1 VEILTPLLALLTTL
15 VVQEKGHVRY
25 EGIAMGSSVEIEV
38 FGPDQA
44 LCERAVQAAKDEIE
58 RLDRMMTD
66 WKPESP
72 LMDINRAAGVKPVQA
87 PPELF
92 FIVERSVRMSE
103 LTGGTFDITFAGAGK
118 LWNWRAA
125 DPQVPDPETVK
136 ASLKNVGWKNIVLDA
151 KERTI
156 FLKHPGVKIGLGG
169 IVPGY
174 AADLAI
180 GKIRDLG
187 IRDACVNMSGDIMIS
202 GRKDGAPWNVAI
214 THPRKK
220 GENLAVIPVS
230 NAAVSTSGDYERYF
244 MKDGKRYC
252 HIIDPRT
259 GYPADQ
265 CQSVTIIAPNAAFA
279 DALAKGVFILGPK
292 DGMALAEKCQGV
304 EAIVVAADG
313 TVSLS
318 PGLRKK
324 MGGAEK

>member
-1 VEILTPLLALLTTL
+1 MRALLLLSTLLAADP
-15 VVQEKGHVRY
+15 VQEKGHVRF
-25 EGIAMGSSVEIEV
+25 EGIAMGSSLEIEV

-44 LCERAVQAAKDEIE
+44 LCERAVQAARDEID

-66 WKPESP
+66 WKQESP
-72 LMDINRAAGVKPVQA
+72 LMDVNRAAGIAPVKV

-92 FIVERSVRMSE
+92 FIVERSLRMSE

-118 LWNWRAA
+118 LWNWRA
-125 DPQVPDPETVK
+125 PEPHVPDPETVK

-156 FLKHPGVKIGLGG
+156 FLRHPGVKIGLGG

-174 AADLAI
+174 AADLAM

-187 IRDACVNMSGDIMIS
+187 IRDAVVNMSGDVMIS

-220 GENLAVIPVS
+220 GENLAVLPVS
-230 NAAVSTSGDYERYF
+230 NAAVSTSGDYERFF

-259 GYPADQ
+259 GYPADK
-265 CQSVTIIAPNAAFA
+265 CQSVTIIAPNTAFA
-279 DALAKGVFILGPK
+279 DAFAKGVFILGPEE
-292 DGMALAEKCQGV
+292 GLALVEKVEGV

-313 TVSLS
+313 AVTMSK
-318 PGLRKK
+318 GLRKK
-324 MGGAEK
+324 GLPEK

>member
-1 VEILTPLLALLTTL
+1 MRSLLLLSALLAANPA
-15 VVQEKGHVRY
+15 QEKGHVRF
-25 EGIAMGSSVEIEV
+25 EGIAMGSSLEIEV

-44 LCERAVQAAKDEIE
+44 LCEKAVQAARDEID

-66 WKPESP
+66 WKQESP
-72 LMDINRAAGVKPVQA
+72 LMDVNRAAGVAPVKV

-92 FIVERSVRMSE
+92 FIVERSIRMSE

-118 LWNWRAA
+118 LWNWRA
-125 DPQVPDPETVK
+125 PEPKVPDAETVK

-187 IRDACVNMSGDIMIS
+187 IRDACVNMSGDVMTS
-202 GRKDGAPWNVAI
+202 GQKDGAPWNAAI

-220 GENLAVIPVS
+220 GENLAVIPIS
-230 NAAVSTSGDYERYF
+230 NAAISTSGDYERFF
-244 MKDGKRYC
+244 MKDGRRYC

-259 GYPADQ
+259 GYPADK
-265 CQSVTIIAPNAAFA
+265 CQSVTIIAPNCAFA
-279 DALAKGVFILGPK
+279 DAFAKGVFILGPEE
-292 DGMALAEKCQGV
+292 GMALAEKIQGV
-304 EAIVVAADG
+304 EAVVVAADG
-313 TVSLS
+313 VVTMSK
-318 PGLRKK
+318 GLRAKLSL
-324 MGGAEK
+324 EK

>member
-1 VEILTPLLALLTTL
+1 MIRATAPLLSLLL
-15 VVQEKGHVRY
+15 LAAGAQETGHVRY
-25 EGIAMGSSVEIEV
+25 EGVAMGSSVEIEV
-38 FGPDQA
+38 FGADQA
-44 LCERAVQAAKDEIE
+44 LCERAVKAARDEID

-72 LMDINRAAGVKPVQA
+72 LMDVNRAAGIKPVKV

-125 DPQVPDPETVK
+125 DPSIPDPETVRT
-136 ASLKNVGWKNIVLDA
+136 ALKNVGWKNIVLDA
-151 KERTI
+151 KEQTI

-187 IRDACVNMSGDIMIS
+187 IRDACVNMSGDVMIA
-202 GRKDGAPWNVAI
+202 GKKDGAPWNVAV

-230 NAAVSTSGDYERYF
+230 NAAVSTSGDYERFF

-259 GYPADQ
+259 GYPADR
-265 CQSVTIIAPNAAFA
+265 CQSVTIIAPSTAFA
-279 DALAKGVFILGPK
+279 DALAKGVFILGPGE
-292 DGMALAEKCQGV
+292 GMALAEKCEGV
-304 EAIVVAADG
+304 EAIIVSADG
-313 TVSLS
+313 DVTMSK
-318 PGLRKK
+318 GLRTK
-324 MGGAEK
+324 